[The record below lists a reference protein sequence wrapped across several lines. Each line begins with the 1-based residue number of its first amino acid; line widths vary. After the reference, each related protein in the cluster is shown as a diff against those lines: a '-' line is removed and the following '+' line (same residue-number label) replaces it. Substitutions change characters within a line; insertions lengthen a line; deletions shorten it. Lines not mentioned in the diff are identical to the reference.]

1 MKKNVLI
8 TGATGG
14 IGKAI
19 VDVLSMDFNLIL
31 VARNKKKLDEISQNN
46 SSVVKS
52 IICDLS
58 KSEDIRVLIEKI
70 KSDEVDID
78 VLINN
83 AGINDDSLFLRMDSE
98 KWENVINTNLTSNF
112 RLTSQISKLMIK
124 KRWGRII
131 NITSVVGHT
140 GNLGQA
146 NYCASKA
153 GIIGMS
159 KSIALELAKRNV
171 TVNCISPG
179 FIESNMTDLL
189 TEDQKDFILKKI
201 PLETIGSPYDVA
213 HCVKF
218 LASDESR
225 YITGE
230 TIHVNGGLA
239 ML

>member
-1 MKKNVLI
+1 MKKNALI

-14 IGKAI
+14 IGMAI
-19 VDVLSMDFNLIL
+19 VDILSKKFNLIL
-31 VARNKKKLDEISQNN
+31 VARNEEKLEKLSSKNN
-46 SSVVKS
+46 SVLQYIK
-52 IICDLS
+52 CDLS
-58 KSEDIRVLIEKI
+58 NPNEIKGLIEKI
-70 KSDEVDID
+70 NMDNLAID
-78 VLINN
+78 VLVNN
-83 AGINDDSLFLRMDSE
+83 AGINDDSLFLRMNTE
-98 KWENVINTNLTSNF
+98 KWENVINT
-112 RLTSQISKLMIK
+112 KLMIK
-124 KRWGRII
+124 KKWGRII

-189 TEDQKDFILKKI
+189 TDNQKEIILKRI
-201 PLETIGSPYDVA
+201 PLEIIGSPYDVA
-213 HCVKF
+213 HCVNF
-218 LASDESR
+218 IASDESR